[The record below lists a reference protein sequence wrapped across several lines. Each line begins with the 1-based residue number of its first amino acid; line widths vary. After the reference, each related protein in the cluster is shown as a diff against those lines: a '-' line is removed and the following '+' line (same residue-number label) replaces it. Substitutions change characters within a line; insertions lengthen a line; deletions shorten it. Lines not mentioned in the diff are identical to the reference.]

1 MGEKRWLSV
10 AKQHLLARNI
20 KTRLKELLTGQIS
33 SRIFIIPER
42 FVLRPF
48 LFFIEALNHLF

>member
-42 FVLRPF
+42 LFSDHSF
-48 LFFIEALNHLF
+48 FFIEALNHLF